1 MVPVHKEVDVLLK
14 YSLDGNVEKSMNE
27 PKLEPKAAVGL
38 LRIYVKLPQAL
49 NWNID
54 AITDKWHLQTEMKH
68 QYLWFSRWQPSQ
80 SSLKVT
86 QSFQRALENME
97 KINK

>member
-49 NWNID
+49 N
-54 AITDKWHLQTEMKH
+54 
-68 QYLWFSRWQPSQ
+68 
-80 SSLKVT
+80 
-86 QSFQRALENME
+86 
-97 KINK
+97 